1 MLTSTTKTTRAAK
14 SKIPARATDTAIKKA
29 KNELVQEVAAI
40 MGGKLK
46 ELRAG
51 RHCVST
57 SKANLKLKNPT
68 VKIEVKYFGS
78 WSYCPKRE
86 RLHIQS
92 FEERQIKHEVEQLLE
107 RYPKFSIEWNTDD
120 KSILSVIVKNQQP
133 PTLAMLKGGLTPAQ
147 QKVEN
152 IRLENM
158 ATMKKVAAEIRRTL
172 KAGKNG
178 GKPRRTT
185 SLSFGA
191 GSGSGSMGFEAGNE
205 WFENINDKGEVD
217 IGCRDLGGDY
227 QVPREGGHNYYG
239 LEMSDSTEKFVN
251 DTVAAFNKKYP
262 KLDIGWSNDE
272 KRWMSVYISVKKS
285 KKS

>member
-1 MLTSTTKTTRAAK
+1 MLASTTKTTTAAK
-14 SKIPARATDTAIKKA
+14 SKVAAKPTDTAIKKA
-29 KNELVQEVAAI
+29 KNELVQEVATI

-51 RHCVST
+51 RHCVFTST
-57 SKANLKLKNPT
+57 ANLNLKNPT

-86 RLHIQS
+86 RMHIQS
-92 FEERQIKHEVEQLLE
+92 FEEQQLKHEVDQLLE

-152 IRLENM
+152 AHLENM
-158 ATMKKVAAEIRRTL
+158 ATIKKVAAEIRRTL

-178 GKPRRTT
+178 GKPRRAT
-185 SLSFGA
+185 SGFGIG
-191 GSGSGSMGFEAGNE
+191 GSRGTMGFEAGNE
-205 WFENINDKGEVD
+205 WYENINDKGEVD

-227 QVPREGGHNYYG
+227 QVPREGGHDYYS

-262 KLDIGWSNDE
+262 KLDIGWSADE

-285 KKS
+285 KKP